1 MGKTK
6 VILWKNKQTC
16 HFCLKGKNT
25 VGTKLKPKFLA
36 CCQNNCGFTYRD

>member
-1 MGKTK
+1 MGKPK